1 MLEWLRIVIVASSIV
16 VFVSIILI
24 IKRCFCS
31 NRKRKEIIEGNRESV
46 AQRLQSGTATAA
58 AKLHHVTLQ
67 NLDRDGSKR
76 TNYYVFRRSGVSS
89 TRPFFNWVD
98 HPSLVTD
105 AVENGWS
112 RFAFTTF
119 TSSPSVRSTRSVL
132 LGPCATGDHH
142 DRQMEVELSW
152 EVCQGSADFM
162 QKIRLNSGLKKIHTT
177 TFNSNSMAAK
187 SAIKTALPLPGPH
200 LGNSAFP
207 QEAYFEITIL
217 PFHQNDPD
225 NVGSKVKGGGKVDGD
240 KIKLIQE
247 DFNAKVNHEILI
259 PVTTTSRSSNG
270 SRKLEEMKIA
280 GKQDGKLG
288 VGAAIMLSIGLAG
301 GGPLPLK
308 LPGSYPGSIG
318 FNSNGSIFLD
328 GIKLVYESEKEEWGR
343 TDTVIGCGYNPGQK
357 KVFFTVDS
365 QLVHEIHCKSEEFG
379 TPLYPTLAANADITV
394 LVNLGQCAFKYA
406 QANLQRTPNPCF
418 IGPLANS
425 PVLGYEDSR
434 ELFSMGRIDAQW
446 LNRSTT
452 RNTNT
457 SGNNFSRGIDYDEE
471 SEGDL
476 FEIVLDRYGKSPI
489 TNTL

>member
-1 MLEWLRIVIVASSIV
+1 MFEWLQAAIVAACIV
-16 VFVSIILI
+16 AFVLIIVI

-31 NRKRKEIIEGNRESV
+31 NRKRREILGGNEETV
-46 AQRLQSGTATAA
+46 PQRLESGT
-58 AKLHHVTLQ
+58 AKLHHVSLHH
-67 NLDRDGSKR
+67 LDRDGSKR
-76 TNYYVFRRSGVSS
+76 TNYYVFRRGLS
-89 TRPFFNWVD
+89 TRPFFNWAD

-119 TSSPSVRSTRSVL
+119 TPSPSARSTRSL
-132 LGPCATGDHH
+132 LGPCATGDH
-142 DRQMEVELSW
+142 DRQMEVEISW
-152 EVCQGSADFM
+152 EVCQGSADFL
-162 QKIRLNSGLKKIHTT
+162 QKIRLHSGLKKIPNTAI
-177 TFNSNSMAAK
+177 NSSMVAK
-187 SAIKTALPLPGPH
+187 SAIRTALPLPGPP

-207 QEAYFEITIL
+207 QEAYFEIIIL
-217 PFHQNDPD
+217 PFGEDQNDV
-225 NVGSKVKGGGKVDGD
+225 VGKAKGGRLDGD

-247 DFNAKVNHEILI
+247 DFNAKVSPETLI
-259 PVTTTSRSSNG
+259 NFPSGHGNG
-270 SRKLEEMKIA
+270 NSKLEEMKLA
-280 GKQDGKLG
+280 GKQDGKT
-288 VGAAIMLSIGLAG
+288 GAAVLSIGLAG

-328 GIKLVYESEKEEWGR
+328 GVKLVFESEREEWGR
-343 TDTVIGCGYNPGQK
+343 ADTVIGCGYNPSQK

-379 TPLYPTLAANADITV
+379 TPLYPTLAANSDITV
-394 LVNLGQCAFKYA
+394 LVNLGQCAFKYS

-452 RNTNT
+452 RST
-457 SGNNFSRGIDYDEE
+457 STPGNNMNRGVEFDEE

-476 FEIVLDRYGKSPI
+476 FEIVLDSYGKSPI
-489 TNTL
+489 TNTS